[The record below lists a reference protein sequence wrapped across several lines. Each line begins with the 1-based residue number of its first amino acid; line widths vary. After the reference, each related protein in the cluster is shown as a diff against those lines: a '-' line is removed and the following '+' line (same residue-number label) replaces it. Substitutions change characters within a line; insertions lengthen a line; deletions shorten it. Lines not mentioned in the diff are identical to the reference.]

1 MLEMSLSKG
10 QHGKKAIKKKKN
22 KKKRKKPPT
31 YYMKEKTA
39 VFKGEW
45 EETPMLMDRDKTSP
59 KNNPQSKFFDK
70 FSYVQFHNI
79 ILKHW

>member
-10 QHGKKAIKKKKN
+10 QHGKKAIKIKE
-22 KKKRKKPPT
+22 
-31 YYMKEKTA
+31 EKT
-39 VFKGEW
+39 
-45 EETPMLMDRDKTSP
+45 S
-59 KNNPQSKFFDK
+59 QSFDK